1 MDVDGGQRIMAG
13 RSERTTSGGSTR
25 YEHCYPP
32 HQPPLR
38 SGCHS
43 PVCCRYGLACAA
55 QAFVHSNHV
64 PLLFRVPGPA
74 RPQRLTAFA
83 ENVDIMP
90 TLADLAGI
98 TVPPLCATEAESL
111 ATALC
116 TEGRSLAPL
125 IDAPAAPTAGL
136 RAAQQVTSDR
146 PFAEG

>member
-1 MDVDGGQRIMAG
+1 M
-13 RSERTTSGGSTR
+13 
-25 YEHCYPP
+25 
-32 HQPPLR
+32 
-38 SGCHS
+38 
-43 PVCCRYGLACAA
+43 A

-64 PLLFRVPGPA
+64 PLLFRLPGPA

-125 IDAPAAPTAGL
+125 IDAPAAPTAGV
-136 RAAQQVTSDR
+136 RSAQQVTLAPKVPSDR
-146 PFAEG
+146 PLAEG